1 MEFLDLKTLSLIALL
16 TSIMLPLVLL
26 SAVNAKH
33 DDPVMMDWSRGA
45 TLYSVGFIGLSL
57 RGLLPDFISI
67 VVANLLVIS
76 GYFELHRGIRRFY
89 QRHTSR
95 RLLFIVGPVVGLIFV
110 WFGLID
116 PSLTIRLIA
125 FSGIVFALT
134 AAISMF
140 DCPEHNHTSPI
151 NTSSHVTVFAP
162 LTTNLTGPP
171 DFCAGNATFHSPFA
185 FGVAATL
192 VSPTCTVTVSPAAA
206 QPQTW
211 IGFPCCKTM

>member
-95 RLLFIVGPVVGLIFV
+95 RLLFIVVRWLGSFLVVRIKCM
-110 WFGLID
+110 W
-116 PSLTIRLIA
+116 SHQSAA
-125 FSGIVFALT
+125 FSLIIFL
-134 AAISMF
+134 
-140 DCPEHNHTSPI
+140 
-151 NTSSHVTVFAP
+151 
-162 LTTNLTGPP
+162 
-171 DFCAGNATFHSPFA
+171 
-185 FGVAATL
+185 
-192 VSPTCTVTVSPAAA
+192 
-206 QPQTW
+206 
-211 IGFPCCKTM
+211 